1 MGSKAKPYIRRR
13 RGSGGDSRE
22 RTTLAVLQKS
32 EGELPPADA
41 KPEYHNVVA
50 TVTSIDADQTP
61 LYYDAA
67 PDTGRKASPRL
78 LSVPRV
84 LVAHSARYGLGIHW
98 A

>member
-1 MGSKAKPYIRRR
+1 M
-13 RGSGGDSRE
+13 
-22 RTTLAVLQKS
+22 LQKS

-67 PDTGRKASPRL
+67 PDTGRKASPPPPTGHTG
-78 LSVPRV
+78 VHA
-84 LVAHSARYGLGIHW
+84 VAARSR
-98 A
+98 